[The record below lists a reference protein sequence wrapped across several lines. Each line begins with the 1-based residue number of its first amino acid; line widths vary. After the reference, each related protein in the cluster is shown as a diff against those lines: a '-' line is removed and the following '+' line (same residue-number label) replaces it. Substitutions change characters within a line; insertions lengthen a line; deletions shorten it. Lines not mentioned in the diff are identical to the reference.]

1 MAGDSV
7 ELQNILWDFAS
18 RDVNKLTVAYDALA
32 GRASNV
38 SKKQKEFFSG
48 EMGLEE
54 AREFLEEYSEILED
68 PELFEIFKKG
78 GDLTLYYAE
87 KLLERSSELENEL
100 ADLMERRGLGEEG
113 LDEEIRRLEL
123 LTLYKGE
130 FANLTQAQIE
140 YNKLKEKENI
150 LNKLGLLTDEKRAEI
165 QEVRRK
171 GALEF
176 IDELGS
182 QAQDYLEKIDEYGE
196 GLYEIVDG
204 VAVVNKKAFDEL
216 SKGQKDAVTELLDS
230 YNNLTREQLEFFIEY
245 MDEETKKVEE
255 ANKKKKESY
264 EKYFKAL
271 DRLEQKRD
279 RKMTRDQI
287 VQQLQRLEGASD
299 ERSRQKAKELR
310 QELNE
315 LDAQSA
321 KDEQLRMREDLIA
334 SLDSQLEKQKKQM
347 SDSAKELLDAMTEG
361 GSAAAMAFAKAFDSI
376 TFDPETGKF
385 GSYRQGGMVD
395 YTGLAMLHGS
405 PGRPEAVL
413 SADQTVAFKK
423 LAEGLNNN
431 KNFSSSDGVTIGNIT
446 IQTNSMN
453 NNQDFKAAG
462 RALAREFE
470 AAISRRGIGVNTKR

>member
-1 MAGDSV
+1 M
-7 ELQNILWDFAS
+7 
-18 RDVNKLTVAYDALA
+18 
-32 GRASNV
+32 
-38 SKKQKEFFSG
+38 
-48 EMGLEE
+48 
-54 AREFLEEYSEILED
+54 
-68 PELFEIFKKG
+68 
-78 GDLTLYYAE
+78 
-87 KLLERSSELENEL
+87 
-100 ADLMERRGLGEEG
+100 
-113 LDEEIRRLEL
+113 DEEI
-123 LTLYKGE
+123 
-130 FANLTQAQIE
+130 
-140 YNKLKEKENI
+140 
-150 LNKLGLLTDEKRAEI
+150 
-165 QEVRRK
+165 
-171 GALEF
+171 
-176 IDELGS
+176 
-182 QAQDYLEKIDEYGE
+182 
-196 GLYEIVDG
+196 
-204 VAVVNKKAFDEL
+204 
-216 SKGQKDAVTELLDS
+216 
-230 YNNLTREQLEFFIEY
+230 
-245 MDEETKKVEE
+245 KKVEE

-299 ERSRQKAKELR
+299 ERSRQRAKELR
-310 QELNE
+310 KELNE
-315 LDAQSA
+315 LDAETTRE
-321 KDEQLRMREDLIA
+321 EQQQAREDLIA
-334 SLDSQLEKQKKQM
+334 SLDDQLEKQKKQM
-347 SDSAKELLDAMTEG
+347 SASAQEILDAMTEG
-361 GSAAAMAFAKAFDSI
+361 GSAGAKAFAEAFDSI

-385 GSYRQGGMVD
+385 GGIEGYRQGGMVD

>member
-1 MAGDSV
+1 M
-7 ELQNILWDFAS
+7 
-18 RDVNKLTVAYDALA
+18 
-32 GRASNV
+32 
-38 SKKQKEFFSG
+38 
-48 EMGLEE
+48 
-54 AREFLEEYSEILED
+54 
-68 PELFEIFKKG
+68 
-78 GDLTLYYAE
+78 
-87 KLLERSSELENEL
+87 
-100 ADLMERRGLGEEG
+100 
-113 LDEEIRRLEL
+113 DEEI
-123 LTLYKGE
+123 
-130 FANLTQAQIE
+130 
-140 YNKLKEKENI
+140 
-150 LNKLGLLTDEKRAEI
+150 
-165 QEVRRK
+165 
-171 GALEF
+171 
-176 IDELGS
+176 
-182 QAQDYLEKIDEYGE
+182 
-196 GLYEIVDG
+196 
-204 VAVVNKKAFDEL
+204 
-216 SKGQKDAVTELLDS
+216 
-230 YNNLTREQLEFFIEY
+230 
-245 MDEETKKVEE
+245 KKVEE

-271 DRLEQKRD
+271 DRLEEKRD

-310 QELNE
+310 KELNE

-321 KDEQLRMREDLIA
+321 KDEQSRMREDLIA
-334 SLDSQLEKQKKQM
+334 SLDAQLEKQKDQI
-347 SDSAKELLDAMTEG
+347 SDSAQELLDAMTEG
-361 GSAAAMAFAKAFDSI
+361 GSAAAIAFAEAFDSI

-470 AAISRRGIGVNTKR
+470 AAINRRGIGVNTKR

>member
-1 MAGDSV
+1 
-7 ELQNILWDFAS
+7 
-18 RDVNKLTVAYDALA
+18 
-32 GRASNV
+32 
-38 SKKQKEFFSG
+38 
-48 EMGLEE
+48 MGLEE
-54 AREFLEEYSEILED
+54 AREFLEGYSEILED
-68 PELFEIFKKG
+68 PELFEKFKNG
-78 GDLTLYYAE
+78 GDLTLYYSE
-87 KLLERSSELENEL
+87 KLLERASELEDEL
-100 ADLMERRGLGEEG
+100 ADLMEREGRGEEG

-123 LTLYKGE
+123 LTLYRGE

-140 YNKLKEKENI
+140 YNKLKEREDV
-150 LNKLGLLTDEKRAEI
+150 LNKLGLLTDEKRAEL

-171 GALEF
+171 GSLEF
-176 IDELGS
+176 IEGLGS
-182 QAQDYLEKIDEYGE
+182 QAQDYLKDIEKYGE
-196 GLYEIVDG
+196 GLYDMVDG
-204 VAVVNKKAFDEL
+204 VAVVNKKAFDQLGET
-216 SKGQKDAVTELLDS
+216 QKKAVTRSLDL
-230 YNNLTREQLEFFIEY
+230 YNNINKEQLEFFVEY

-310 QELNE
+310 KELNE
-315 LDAQSA
+315 LDTETS
-321 KDEQLRMREDLIA
+321 KIEQQQTREDLIA
-334 SLDSQLEKQKKQM
+334 SLDDQLKKQKEQM
-347 SDSAKELLDAMTEG
+347 SESAQDILDAMEKG
-361 GSAAAMAFAKAFDSI
+361 GSAAATAFAKAFDSI

-385 GSYRQGGMVD
+385 GGLKQFRQGGMVD
-395 YTGLAMLHGS
+395 YTGIAMLHGS

-431 KNFSSSDGVTIGNIT
+431 KSFSSSDGVTIGNIT